1 MRRAIRL
8 TEAVVSND
16 GLPVLTVGTTGLFN
30 PEGTA
35 VIFSGYAVDGPAV
48 YTSAFIDQ
56 IADKVEDIDLSEV
69 PESLF
74 AFDFT
79 GHIPIHGWGLR

>member
-8 TEAVVSND
+8 TEDVVSND
-16 GLPVLTVGTTGLFN
+16 DLPVLAAGTIGLFN
-30 PEGTA
+30 SEGTA

-48 YTSAFIDQ
+48 YTSAFIHQ
-56 IADKVEDIDLSEV
+56 VANKVEDIDLSEV
-69 PESLF
+69 PKSLF

-79 GHIPIHGWGLR
+79 DHIPIRGWGLR